1 MFKNKI
7 LIYKLKNLNNIIIL
21 MQPITP
27 EEEMSPFRS
36 VQTPLNKELP
46 AFGVSL
52 FFFLHNQK
60 MIQKN

>member
-1 MFKNKI
+1 
-7 LIYKLKNLNNIIIL
+7 

-46 AFGVSL
+46 AFGVNL